1 MTKHPRVSMVPS
13 LPLSPDGSSI
23 MRNTLLLGIGLA
35 LGTVA
40 CTPSAPPGLPAL
52 TDLTLNS
59 GAPRA
64 PEQLAVTFEHADLS
78 FRVDPARHWI
88 EGDARLT
95 FAVMSPL
102 RRVVL
107 DLDRNLPVDA
117 VEVDGKALP
126 RTAYRNPEGRL
137 EVDLPHPLAAGA
149 HTTVRV
155 TYHGSPHAAVHA
167 PWDGGF
173 VWARTP
179 KGQPWIATAVEGEG
193 CDLFW
198 PCIDHPMGRPKLVDE
213 HVTVPAPLVAVG
225 NGVAVGM
232 DEANG
237 MRTYHWRSHDVS
249 TYGVA
254 LNIAPYRELSAPYTS
269 RFGNVIPTHY
279 WYVDDEKQARAL
291 FAEFPP
297 MLDFLESTVGPYP
310 FGAEKMGVVETP
322 FKGMEHQT
330 VNAYGNEYAKTA
342 YGYDDLLQ
350 HELSHEWFGNQ
361 VTNANWDDMWLH
373 EAFATYMQPLY
384 AESIGGK
391 QAYFANLMQLRSKLA
406 NHHPIV
412 SGQPRREEDVY
423 EDARG
428 GPGQDI
434 YSKGALVLHTLR
446 NLIGDDAFYR
456 SVRLLVYGT
465 EHPVPGNFAPRYA
478 TTRDYI
484 DIVDKVTGKDL
495 HWFFNIYLYQAEL
508 PDLQVT
514 RDGQQL
520 HLTWSVPGKGAFPM
534 PVDMRV
540 GDHVITLP
548 MADGRGELTLPEHA
562 SYTLD
567 PDSKLLR
574 RDVGIEAYQEYVKK
588 HKAKDR

>member
-1 MTKHPRVSMVPS
+1 
-13 LPLSPDGSSI
+13 
-23 MRNTLLLGIGLA
+23 MRNTFLLGASLA
-35 LGTVA
+35 LSTVA
-40 CTPSAPPGLPAL
+40 CTPSAPPGPPPL
-52 TDLTLNS
+52 TDYTVNS

-78 FRVDPARHWI
+78 FRVDPVRHWI

-95 FAVMSPL
+95 FALTAPL
-102 RRVVL
+102 HRVVL
-107 DLDRNLPVDA
+107 DLDRNLPIDA
-117 VEVDGKALP
+117 VEVDGKPLSRSAF
-126 RTAYRNPEGRL
+126 RNPQGRL
-137 EVDLPHPLAAGA
+137 EIDLPHPLDTGA
-149 HTTVRV
+149 RTTVRV
-155 TYHGSPHAAVHA
+155 TYHGSPHIAVHA

-173 VWARTP
+173 VWAKTP
-179 KGQPWIATAVEGEG
+179 DGKPWIATAVEGEG
-193 CDLFW
+193 CDVFW

-225 NGVAVGM
+225 NGVAEGM

-254 LNIAPYRELSAPYTS
+254 LNIAPYRELATSYTS
-269 RFGNVIPTHY
+269 RFGNIIPLHY
-279 WYVDDEKQARAL
+279 WYVDDEKQAKAL

-297 MLDFLESTVGPYP
+297 MLDFLESTIGPYP
-310 FGAEKMGVVETP
+310 FGAEKMGVAETP

-330 VNAYGNEYAKTA
+330 INAYGNEYAKTP

-361 VTNANWDDMWLH
+361 MTNANWDDMWLH

-391 QAYFANLMQLRSKLA
+391 QAYFASLMRIRSGLA

-412 SGQPRREEDVY
+412 SGKPRREEDVY

-434 YSKGALVLHTLR
+434 YGKGAMMLHTLR
-446 NLIGDDAFYR
+446 SLIGDEAFYR
-456 SVRLLVYGT
+456 STRLLVYGT
-465 EHPVPGNFAPRYA
+465 EHPVPGNFAPRYG
-478 TTRDYI
+478 TTKEFI

-495 HWFFNIYLYQAEL
+495 RWFFNVYLYQAAL

-520 HLTWSVPGKGAFPM
+520 HLMWSVPGKGPFPM
-534 PVDMRV
+534 PVDVRV
-540 GDHVITLP
+540 GDHVVTLP
-548 MADGRGELTLPEHA
+548 MTDGNGEVTLPEHGT
-562 SYTLD
+562 YTLD

-574 RDVGIEAYQEYVKK
+574 RDVGIEAYREYVEK
-588 HKAKDR
+588 HKAKNR